1 MCVQAW
7 LQRALWDVVPRDH
20 RQSQKD
26 LRRRQLITAGFVL
39 VGAVVLGFLLRLEPG
54 STAFYLTS
62 LAVAAVWFVGAF
74 ASGPLHLGRI
84 PIGTDLSGPTKRPIT
99 APLALGAGL
108 ALFFVAGG
116 LVVAQIPWLSDQ
128 VAKVI
133 SYADAGSLPLL
144 VAITAIN
151 GIAEELF
158 FRGALYAAITR
169 YPILWST
176 LAYVIATAATG
187 NIMLAFAAIL
197 LGLVVGLQR
206 RASGGILA
214 PIITHCVWSISMLVT
229 LPYIFGTA

>member
-1 MCVQAW
+1 MQAW

-20 RQSQKD
+20 RQSQHE
-26 LRRRQLITAGFVL
+26 LRRRQLTTAGFVL
-39 VGAVVLGFLLRLEPG
+39 VGAVVLGFLLRMEPG
-54 STAFYLTS
+54 STAFYVTS
-62 LAVAAVWFVGAF
+62 LVVALVWFVGAF
-74 ASGPLHLGRI
+74 ASGPLYLGRI

-99 APLALGAGL
+99 TPLLLGAALALV
-108 ALFFVAGG
+108 FVAGG

-128 VAKVI
+128 VATVI
-133 SYADAGSLPLL
+133 SYADAGSLPILI
-144 VAITAIN
+144 VITAVN
-151 GIAEELF
+151 GVAEELF
-158 FRGALYAAITR
+158 FRGALYAAITK

-214 PIITHCVWSISMLVT
+214 PIITHCTWSLTMLVT
-229 LPYIFGTA
+229 LPYIFGAA